1 MRYQE
6 CSRVTAA
13 ESGSVAVPT
22 HRHGPVVSVVVAAYN
37 AAATLAETLDS
48 VLAQTV
54 ADWELVVVDDG
65 STDDTLALARTYS
78 ERDPRF
84 VTVSQPN
91 AGTALARNHGFSHTS
106 GAWVCFLDADDLLLP
121 PFMERLLAAADQE
134 PDADILSCNALYL
147 LRDGGTRPVWRGAR
161 AERSYSLQVEDQLRE
176 SSILLMSLVR
186 REVVDRVEG
195 FRPLHSEDYDFWL
208 RALISGARH
217 RYVPEV
223 LALYRRHEGS
233 KTTSLVEEAESFLH
247 ILEQAREMPELTGDQ
262 RRACEEA
269 IAFAR
274 LRLGRRRLEQSLLDG
289 EYAGARSAY
298 WRFRGAFPD
307 RPKYLLGLALMLLS
321 PRLYARIKS
330 GRMI

>member
-1 MRYQE
+1 M
-6 CSRVTAA
+6 TAA

-22 HRHGPVVSVVVAAYN
+22 HPRLPLVSVVVAAYN
-37 AAATLAETLDS
+37 AAATLGETLDS

-65 STDDTLALARTYS
+65 STDETLALARGYG
-78 ERDPRF
+78 ERDSRI
-84 VTVSQPN
+84 VVVSQSN
-91 AGTALARNHGFSHTS
+91 GGTALARNHGSSHTS

-121 PFMERLLAAADQE
+121 QFMERLLQAAEHE
-134 PDADILSCNALYL
+134 PDRDIFSCNALYL

-161 AERSYSLQVEDQLRE
+161 AETEYSLEVEDQLRE
-176 SSILLMSLVR
+176 SSILLMSLVK
-186 REVVDRVEG
+186 REIVDQVEG

-208 RALISGARH
+208 RALITGARH
-217 RYVPEV
+217 RYIPEV
-223 LALYRRHEGS
+223 LALYRRHKGS

-247 ILEQAREMPELTGDQ
+247 ILEEAREMPELTGEQ
-262 RRACEEA
+262 RRACDEA
-269 IAFAR
+269 IAYAR
-274 LRLGRRRLEQSLLDG
+274 VRLGRRRLEQGLLDG
-289 EYAGARSAY
+289 SYAGARSAY

-307 RPKYLLGLALMLLS
+307 KPKYFLGLALMLIS